1 VIPLLDEV
9 FGEGIQVN
17 AEFIVRY
24 CQTIINIM
32 GKNAYKQKEH
42 RLSHKLIQL

>member
-1 VIPLLDEV
+1 MLGGDAGLV
-9 FGEGIQVN
+9 
-17 AEFIVRY
+17 VRY

-42 RLSHKLIQL
+42 RLSHILIQL